1 MNLND
6 GRKRKFHGRKCN
18 SNQKWNNRINADVNA
33 KIRENIVRKNCFW
46 NLSACNCKSLGSV
59 TGDSVIRH
67 DEYIAFKTLK
77 LKT

>member
-1 MNLND
+1 MPMWI
-6 GRKRKFHGRKCN
+6 
-18 SNQKWNNRINADVNA
+18 QKSE
-33 KIRENIVRKNCFW
+33 KTLLEKNCFW

-77 LKT
+77 LKS